1 MSVPDNG
8 AGKNGVKTLAF
19 RFTPERHAQLSLIV
33 QLRDSTMQDE
43 VMKAIDAM
51 IEAAKTDPEL
61 LQKIEQAQAEI
72 EREARDRRATI
83 AALFE
88 APAPAAAPAPAPMP
102 EPEKATPAAKPTK
115 ATPRGNAA
123 QQ

>member
-8 AGKNGVKTLAF
+8 STGKNGVKTLAF

-33 QLRDSTMQDE
+33 QLRDSSMQDE
-43 VMKAIDAM
+43 VMKAIDVM
-51 IEAAKTDPEL
+51 IESAKTDPEL

-88 APAPAAAPAPAPMP
+88 APAPEP
-102 EPEKATPAAKPTK
+102 EPEKATPAVKPTK
-115 ATPRGNAA
+115 ATPRGSAA
-123 QQ
+123 Q

>member
-8 AGKNGVKTLAF
+8 TGKNGVKTLAF

-33 QLRDSTMQDE
+33 QLRDTSMQDE
-43 VMKAIDAM
+43 VMKAVDGL

-83 AALFE
+83 TALFQ
-88 APAPAAAPAPAPMP
+88 APAPEGEKAPA
-102 EPEKATPAAKPTK
+102 AAKPTK
-115 ATPRGNAA
+115 ATSSRGNAS
-123 QQ
+123 QQQ